1 MTALGARKSLGKSR
15 SVEIQVSGEEA
26 KEPSQRGDIMLETSP
41 AQACA
46 GFGYVR
52 FDIAGPNTFHGGV
65 SFLQVLEETLRSTP
79 VA

>member
-1 MTALGARKSLGKSR
+1 
-15 SVEIQVSGEEA
+15 
-26 KEPSQRGDIMLETSP
+26 MLETSP

-46 GFGYVR
+46 GYGYVR
-52 FDIAGPNTFHGGV
+52 FDIAVPNMFHDGV